1 MSQLRAIV
9 EVAKTRSFA
18 SAAANLNLATPSVWQ
33 QVRGLEK
40 EFDIALVVA
49 EGQQVVLTEQGQN
62 LVDLARPVVQGF
74 DAIRADFGC
83 TKDSAKST
91 LSVAAPNDI
100 LVYELPETIREY
112 KEKHPQVAMNL
123 VDMPSQPCRQQLL
136 DGKVDLA
143 VVGQLDLEDVPSTL
157 LLEEV
162 TQFPFMLICSPMSS
176 FGGSESIT
184 VSLLRDLPLI
194 APASGTNSRARLDAV
209 LRDGDDDSPLRI
221 VFEASTKD
229 LLMKYVSM
237 EFGVA
242 IAPVSPMFRAQAVA
256 LGLAKFVDVSHLFG
270 FEHIVTLRRR
280 HKHETMHQR
289 AFREAVVKSYQATKA
304 PGK

>member
-1 MSQLRAIV
+1 
-9 EVAKTRSFA
+9 
-18 SAAANLNLATPSVWQ
+18 
-33 QVRGLEK
+33 
-40 EFDIALVVA
+40 
-49 EGQQVVLTEQGQN
+49 
-62 LVDLARPVVQGF
+62 
-74 DAIRADFGC
+74 
-83 TKDSAKST
+83 
-91 LSVAAPNDI
+91 
-100 LVYELPETIREY
+100 
-112 KEKHPQVAMNL
+112 
-123 VDMPSQPCRQQLL
+123 
-136 DGKVDLA
+136 
-143 VVGQLDLEDVPSTL
+143 
-157 LLEEV
+157 
-162 TQFPFMLICSPMSS
+162 
-176 FGGSESIT
+176 
-184 VSLLRDLPLI
+184 LPLI

-242 IAPVSPMFRAQAVA
+242 IAPVSPMFRAQAEA